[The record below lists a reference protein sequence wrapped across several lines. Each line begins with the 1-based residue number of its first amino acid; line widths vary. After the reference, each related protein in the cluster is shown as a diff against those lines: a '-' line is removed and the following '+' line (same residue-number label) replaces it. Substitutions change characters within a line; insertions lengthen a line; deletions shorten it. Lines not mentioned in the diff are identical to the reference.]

1 MFQTEIMP
9 GPTTTAM
16 GLGQLNARCWAWLQT
31 PANLGTV
38 LATTRYGNGRFA
50 EIRLY
55 PLDLGRNRHG
65 SQMGTPRVPDHDVAQ
80 RILKD
85 LQDFSR
91 PFNTVIETDGDVG
104 VIRISAAA
112 AGTPAEGRQQ
122 APR

>member
-1 MFQTEIMP
+1 
-9 GPTTTAM
+9 
-16 GLGQLNARCWAWLQT
+16 
-31 PANLGTV
+31 
-38 LATTRYGNGRFA
+38 
-50 EIRLY
+50 
-55 PLDLGRNRHG
+55 
-65 SQMGTPRVPDHDVAQ
+65 MGTPRVPDHDVAQ